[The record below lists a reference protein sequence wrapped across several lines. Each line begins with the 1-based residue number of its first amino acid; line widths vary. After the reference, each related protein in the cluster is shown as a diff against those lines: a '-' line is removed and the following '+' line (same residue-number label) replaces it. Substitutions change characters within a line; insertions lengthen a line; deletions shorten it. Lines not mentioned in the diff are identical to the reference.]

1 MLEGNHPDVRF
12 WEPEGRST
20 KIEQVRQLI
29 RATEMGSYEGGR
41 KVHVLDAQS
50 LTPEAANCLL
60 KTLEEPRQDTVLL
73 LLAESLDRI
82 LPTLV
87 SRCQSVPFRLLPPQ
101 AIEEVIKDLAPEA
114 RTVARLADGRIERA
128 LELLEAPPPTLSPL
142 LNASL
147 GEALAEGEKLAA
159 LPEKEQIAEVE
170 SMIAQ
175 VRDIMVWKET
185 RNPLLLAFSQVPE
198 TFGKDP
204 RTVRDWL
211 KTMDRLIE
219 TRQGLFSHA
228 NAKLSWAVL
237 AAEIHR

>member
-1 MLEGNHPDVRF
+1 MVEGNHPDVRF
-12 WEPEGRST
+12 WEPDGRST

-29 RATEMGSYEGGR
+29 RATEMASFEGGR

-60 KTLEEPRQDTVLL
+60 KTLEEPRENTVLI

-87 SRCQSVPFRLLPPQ
+87 SRCQPVPFRLLSPQ
-101 AIEEVIKDLAPEA
+101 ALEEALADLGPNA
-114 RTVARLADGRIERA
+114 RTAARLADGRIERA
-128 LELLEAPPPTLSPL
+128 LELLEAPPPALSPL

-147 GEALAEGEKLAA
+147 GEALAEGERLAG

-185 RNPLLLAFSQVPE
+185 RNPLLLAFSQVQ
-198 TFGKDP
+198 TFDKDA
-204 RTVRDWL
+204 RTTRDWL

-219 TRQGLFSHA
+219 TRRGLFSHA

-237 AAEIHR
+237 ATEIHR